1 MTVSENEDKE
11 EIVEKKEED
20 LVVEETVMKVVS
32 GVEESTQ
39 PLPQAPVEE
48 PPKESTQPLAQAPVE
63 EPPAQNTSECE

>member
-1 MTVSENEDKE
+1 M
-11 EIVEKKEED
+11 
-20 LVVEETVMKVVS
+20 LVR
-32 GVEESTQ
+32 VEESTQ

>member
-1 MTVSENEDKE
+1 
-11 EIVEKKEED
+11 
-20 LVVEETVMKVVS
+20 MKVVS